1 MNKSQPKTDQKDQ
14 LGEKKKETVMAFTGV
29 VEMVKNGHFRFFQSL
44 AAVRFGIHTIAVAL
58 EKERKNI
65 NWRRL
70 NYRARNKDVV

>member
-1 MNKSQPKTDQKDQ
+1 LP
-14 LGEKKKETVMAFTGV
+14 LEKAETSVV
-29 VEMVKNGHFRFFQSL
+29 VEMVKKWPLFYQSL

-58 EKERKNI
+58 EKRAKKNI